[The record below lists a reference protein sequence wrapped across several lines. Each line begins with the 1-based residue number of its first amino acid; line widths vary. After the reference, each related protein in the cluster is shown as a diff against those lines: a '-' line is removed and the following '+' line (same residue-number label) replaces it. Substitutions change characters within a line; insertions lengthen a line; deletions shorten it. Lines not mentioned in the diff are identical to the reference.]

1 MSFSHETKI
10 ALAALSESMKHDCCK
25 RAELYGILISAG
37 VFSRTKCKLV
47 TTAPEL
53 AELTVKWLRAFYSV
67 TGNLYVTDR
76 KSGDEDERRVSKIT
90 IPQKKELE
98 HLFTGLKYA
107 PDAPLSDINTAMF
120 RCPNCQA
127 AFVRGVFLSA
137 GTVTN
142 PDKSYHLE
150 LSLQSAGL
158 AANLTALLA
167 ECSLEPKSMLR
178 KNENVLYYKDS
189 ENIENFLAYIGAN
202 TAAFTIMNK
211 KIERELRSGANRLA
225 NGELANLGKTVAAAG
240 DQIAAINALK
250 ASGELGKMPDE
261 LRTTALLR
269 LKHFDATLSELA
281 ALHDP
286 PITKSGVNH
295 RLKKIMQYADGTADG
310 RTGR

>member
-1 MSFSHETKI
+1 MSFSHETKL
-10 ALAALSESMKHDCCK
+10 ALAALTDSSKHDCCK
-25 RAELYGILISAG
+25 RAALYGILISAG
-37 VFSRTKCKLV
+37 VFTRTKCKLV
-47 TTAPEL
+47 TTTPEL
-53 AELTVKWLRAFYSV
+53 AELTVKWLRSFCQV
-67 TGNLYVTDR
+67 TGNLYLTDR
-76 KSGDEDERRVSKIT
+76 KSGEEDERRVSKIT

-98 HLFTGLKYA
+98 RLFAGFRYS
-107 PDAPLSDINTAMF
+107 PDQPLSDINESMF
-120 RCPNCQA
+120 RCPNCQP

-150 LSLQSAGL
+150 LSLQSPEL
-158 AANLTALLA
+158 AANLASMLA
-167 ECSLEPKSMLR
+167 GLDLEPKTMLR
-178 KNENVLYYKDS
+178 KNENVIYYKDS

-240 DQIAAINALK
+240 DQIAAINSLK

-269 LKHFDATLSELA
+269 LEHFDATLSELA

-295 RLKKIMQYADGTADG
+295 RLKKIMQFAKDAEG
-310 RTGR
+310 

>member
-1 MSFSHETKI
+1 MSFSHETK
-10 ALAALSESMKHDCCK
+10 LGLVNLSETMKHECCK
-25 RAELYGILISAG
+25 RAVLYGILISAG
-37 VFSRTKCKLV
+37 VFTRTKCKLV
-47 TTAPEL
+47 TTSPEL
-53 AELTVKWLRAFYSV
+53 AELVVNWLRGLYSV

-98 HLFTGLKYA
+98 HLFHALKYL
-107 PDAPLSDINTAMF
+107 PEQPLSDINRDMF
-120 RCPNCQA
+120 KCQNCRA
-127 AFVRGVFLSA
+127 AFVRGVFLSV

-150 LSLQSAGL
+150 MSLTSEELARELS
-158 AANLTALLA
+158 TLLC
-167 ECSLEPKSMLR
+167 EIELEPKSMQR
-178 KNENVLYYKDS
+178 KNEYVLYYKDS

-211 KIERELRSGANRLA
+211 KIERELRSEANRIA

-250 ASGELGKMPDE
+250 ASGELSKMPEE
-261 LRTTALLR
+261 LQITAMLR
-269 LKHFDATLSELA
+269 LEHFDATLSELA

-295 RLKKIMQYADGTADG
+295 RLKKIVGGAAGSG
-310 RTGR
+310 KK

>member
-1 MSFSHETKI
+1 MSFSHETK
-10 ALAALSESMKHDCCK
+10 LGLVNLSETMKHECCK
-25 RAELYGILISAG
+25 RAVLYGILFSAG
-37 VFSRTKCKLV
+37 VFTRTKCKLV
-47 TTAPEL
+47 TTSPEL
-53 AELTVKWLRAFYSV
+53 AELVVNWLRGLYSV

-98 HLFTGLKYA
+98 HLFHALKYLSEQ
-107 PDAPLSDINTAMF
+107 PLSDINRDMF
-120 RCPNCQA
+120 KCQNCRA
-127 AFVRGVFLSA
+127 AFVRGVFLSV

-150 LSLQSAGL
+150 MSLTSEELARELS
-158 AANLTALLA
+158 TLLC
-167 ECSLEPKSMLR
+167 EIELEPKSMQR
-178 KNENVLYYKDS
+178 KNEYVLYYKDS

-211 KIERELRSGANRLA
+211 KIERELRSEANRIA

-250 ASGELGKMPDE
+250 ASGELSKMPEE
-261 LRTTALLR
+261 LQITAMLR
-269 LKHFDATLSELA
+269 LEHFDATLSELA

-295 RLKKIMQYADGTADG
+295 RLKKIVGGAAGSG
-310 RTGR
+310 KK

>member
-1 MSFSHETKI
+1 MSFSHETKL
-10 ALAALSESMKHDCCK
+10 ALAALTDSSKHDCCK
-25 RAELYGILISAG
+25 RAALYGILISAG
-37 VFSRTKCKLV
+37 VFTRTKCKLV
-47 TTAPEL
+47 TTLPEL
-53 AELTVKWLRAFYSV
+53 AELTVKWLRSFYSV

-98 HLFTGLKYA
+98 HIFSGFRYP
-107 PDAPLSDINTAMF
+107 PDSPLSDINTAMF
-120 RCPNCQA
+120 RCPNCKA

-142 PDKSYHLE
+142 PDKGYHLE
-150 LSLQSAGL
+150 LSLQSPEL
-158 AANLTALLA
+158 ASNLSELLA
-167 ECSLEPKSMLR
+167 GIDLEPKSMLR

-189 ENIENFLAYIGAN
+189 ESIESFLAYIGAN

-240 DQIAAINALK
+240 DQIAAINSLK
-250 ASGELGKMPDE
+250 ASGRLSKMPDE
-261 LRTTALLR
+261 LQTTALLR
-269 LKHFDATLSELA
+269 LEHFDATLSELA

-295 RLKKIMQYADGTADG
+295 RLKKIMQFATDD
-310 RTGR
+310 

>member
-1 MSFSHETKI
+1 MSFSHETK
-10 ALAALSESMKHDCCK
+10 LGLVSLFESTKHECCK
-25 RAELYGILISAG
+25 KAGLYGILISAG

-47 TTAPEL
+47 TTTPEL
-53 AELTVKWLRAFYSV
+53 AGLTMEWLGKLFSIN
-67 TGNLYVTDR
+67 GNLYVTDR
-76 KSGDEDERRVSKIT
+76 KSGEEDERRVSKIT
-90 IPQKKELE
+90 LPKKKELE
-98 HLFTGLKYA
+98 RLFNCLKYSPDEPETDIKTGL
-107 PDAPLSDINTAMF
+107 F

-150 LSLQSAGL
+150 LSLPSERLAENL
-158 AANLTALLA
+158 AALLS
-167 ECSLEPKSMLR
+167 ECGLEPKSMQR

-211 KIERELRSGANRLA
+211 KIERELRSGANRIA

-240 DQIAAINALK
+240 DQIAAIKSLE
-250 ASGELGKMPDE
+250 ASGELERMPDE
-261 LRTTALLR
+261 LRATALLR
-269 LKHFDATLSELA
+269 LEHFDATLSELA

-295 RLKKIMQYADGTADG
+295 RLRKITEWES
-310 RTGR
+310 TH